1 MKNMY
6 GENGVMMNDFMSDSG
21 YSPRARYSPVP
32 TSPYIDA
39 DISPRRLLGV
49 QSSASNAFM
58 MPYSLKDAALMTSSE
73 SPRIQRSISTR
84 SPPSS
89 SLSSTLEVGGSGFQH
104 SGSYKR
110 KDKWGRS
117 GGVTRSAKSA
127 MWQSNDIDSYRGHI
141 KEMSHDHNGCRA
153 LQQCLDVDRQ
163 KMIPIIYEEVGDS
176 LTELMMDSF
185 GNYLFQK
192 LLDVSSV
199 EQRREV
205 VGAVCVE

>member
-49 QSSASNAFM
+49 QSSASNSFM
-58 MPYSLKDAALMTSSE
+58 MPYSLKDAALMSSSE

-89 SLSSTLEVGGSGFQH
+89 SLSSTLEVGGSSFQH

-110 KDKWGRS
+110 KDKCGRS